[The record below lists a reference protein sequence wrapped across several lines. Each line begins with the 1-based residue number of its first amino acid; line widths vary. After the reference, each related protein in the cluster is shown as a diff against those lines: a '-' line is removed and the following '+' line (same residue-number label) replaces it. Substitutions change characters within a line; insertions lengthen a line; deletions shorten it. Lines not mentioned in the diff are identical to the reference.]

1 MFLSIIIFII
11 GIILCLI
18 GLTNIYKKHQKNEEI
33 DKENKELKNINDNLK
48 WSKEILNEKCNN
60 LEKDLKDKTEKL
72 LDTSKKIESLQLDV
86 KTSFS
91 NYCELLE
98 KQYIKEE
105 ENYDNSIIELKNKYQ
120 NNENEIIDNIEEIK
134 KELEKLKNTRTAAI
148 QALKKEEEIE
158 NQLDFYRLQI
168 DEQDKKEIKAIKS
181 IEYLFRDSRPLNM
194 MIWSNYYLKK
204 ANALCSN
211 ILSKDII
218 CGIYKI
224 TNINNKMCYIGQAKN
239 IKERL
244 REHMKHGLGIDCP
257 SGNKLYE
264 LMKKEGLES
273 FTFEVLEECNPD
285 ILNEKE
291 KFYIDLYDSCN
302 NGLNNN
308 KGIGINKY
316 I

>member
-1 MFLSIIIFII
+1 MVHQLEISY
-11 GIILCLI
+11 
-18 GLTNIYKKHQKNEEI
+18 NIKCDEFH
-33 DKENKELKNINDNLK
+33 
-48 WSKEILNEKCNN
+48 EKISEVKDN
-60 LEKDLKDKTEKL
+60 LEKLR
-72 LDTSKKIESLQLDV
+72 
-86 KTSFS
+86 
-91 NYCELLE
+91 
-98 KQYIKEE
+98 
-105 ENYDNSIIELKNKYQ
+105 
-120 NNENEIIDNIEEIK
+120 
-134 KELEKLKNTRTAAI
+134 NTRAAAI
-148 QALKKEEEIE
+148 QAFKKEQEIE
-158 NQLDFYRLQI
+158 DKINFYRLQI
-168 DEQDKKEIKAIKS
+168 DEQDKKEIQAIKS
-181 IEYLFRDSRPLNM
+181 IEYLFKDARPLNM

-211 ILSKDII
+211 ILSKDIV

-264 LMKKEGLES
+264 LMKKDGLES
-273 FTFEVLEECNPD
+273 FTFEVLEECDFN

-308 KGIGINKY
+308 KGIGVNKY

>member
-1 MFLSIIIFII
+1 MIFFEIFII
-11 GIILCLI
+11 LISIIACLLGFTNFYKKI
-18 GLTNIYKKHQKNEEI
+18 EYNKKIKKDNIELQRENIYLKTEQDFE
-33 DKENKELKNINDNLK
+33 KEKLKIIQNRVSELKNIQ
-48 WSKEILNEKCNN
+48 STYENN
-60 LEKDLKDKTEKL
+60 A
-72 LDTSKKIESLQLDV
+72 QQ
-86 KTSFS
+86 SFS
-91 NYCELLE
+91 NYCDILD
-98 KQYIKEE
+98 KE
-105 ENYDNSIIELKNKYQ
+105 YDNKEKEYNNLINKLQNSYDIKCDELYKKINEVKN
-120 NNENEIIDNIEEIK
+120 N
-134 KELEKLKNTRTAAI
+134 LEKLKDTRAAAI
-148 QALKKEEEIE
+148 QAFKKEEEIE

-168 DEQDKKEIKAIKS
+168 DEQDKKEIQAIKS
-181 IEYLFRDSRPLNM
+181 IEYLFKDARPLNM

-211 ILSKDII
+211 ILSKDIV

-264 LMKKEGLES
+264 LMKKDGLES
-273 FTFEVLEECNPD
+273 FTFEVLEECNFN

>member
-1 MFLSIIIFII
+1 MIFFEIFII
-11 GIILCLI
+11 LISIIACLLGFTNFYKKI
-18 GLTNIYKKHQKNEEI
+18 EYNKKIKKDNIELQRENIYLRTEQDFE
-33 DKENKELKNINDNLK
+33 KEKLKIIQNRVSELKNVQ
-48 WSKEILNEKCNN
+48 STYENN
-60 LEKDLKDKTEKL
+60 AQK
-72 LDTSKKIESLQLDV
+72 
-86 KTSFS
+86 SFS
-91 NYCELLE
+91 NYCNILD
-98 KQYIKEE
+98 KE
-105 ENYDNSIIELKNKYQ
+105 YDNKEKEYNNLINKLQNSYDIKCDELYKKINEVKN
-120 NNENEIIDNIEEIK
+120 N
-134 KELEKLKNTRTAAI
+134 LEKLKDTRAAAI

-168 DEQDKKEIKAIKS
+168 DEQDKKEIQAIKS
-181 IEYLFRDSRPLNM
+181 IEYLFKDARPLNM

-204 ANALCSN
+204 ANALCNN
-211 ILSKDII
+211 ILSKDIV

-264 LMKKEGLES
+264 LMKKDGLES
-273 FTFEVLEECNPD
+273 FTFEVLEECDSN

>member
-1 MFLSIIIFII
+1 MIFFEIFII
-11 GIILCLI
+11 LISIIACLLGFTNFYKKI
-18 GLTNIYKKHQKNEEI
+18 EYNKKIKKDNIELQRENIYLKIEQDFE
-33 DKENKELKNINDNLK
+33 KEKLKIIQNRVSELKNVQ
-48 WSKEILNEKCNN
+48 STYENN
-60 LEKDLKDKTEKL
+60 A
-72 LDTSKKIESLQLDV
+72 QQ
-86 KTSFS
+86 SFS
-91 NYCELLE
+91 NYCDILD
-98 KQYIKEE
+98 KEY
-105 ENYDNSIIELKNKYQ
+105 NNK
-120 NNENEIIDNIEEIK
+120 ENEYNNLINQLENSYNTKCDELYK
-134 KELEKLKNTRTAAI
+134 KISEVKNNLEKLKNTRAVAI